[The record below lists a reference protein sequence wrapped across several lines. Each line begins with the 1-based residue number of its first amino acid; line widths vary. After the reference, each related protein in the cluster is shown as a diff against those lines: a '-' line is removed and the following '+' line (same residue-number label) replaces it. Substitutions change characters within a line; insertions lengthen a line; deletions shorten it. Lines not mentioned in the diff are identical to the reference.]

1 MYDLRH
7 TISTFST
14 VYNMYHLSQ
23 PDNSTLKNIGYI
35 AITIY
40 ICLRMRQKKTIT
52 TNRFIL
58 LSRKR
63 MHIKPRWLYLTT
75 KHVLI
80 VETFRSDRVDCKCG
94 LHVHTQSCH
103 TYWYNVQILQDYRK
117 NPVWWMSMCYQF

>member
-40 ICLRMRQKKTIT
+40 ICLRMRQKKTTIT
-52 TNRFIL
+52 TNRIIL
-58 LSRKR
+58 LSRK
-63 MHIKPRWLYLTT
+63 MNAHKTP
-75 KHVLI
+75 LI
-80 VETFRSDRVDCKCG
+80 VPHNKTCAAS
-94 LHVHTQSCH
+94 
-103 TYWYNVQILQDYRK
+103 
-117 NPVWWMSMCYQF
+117 